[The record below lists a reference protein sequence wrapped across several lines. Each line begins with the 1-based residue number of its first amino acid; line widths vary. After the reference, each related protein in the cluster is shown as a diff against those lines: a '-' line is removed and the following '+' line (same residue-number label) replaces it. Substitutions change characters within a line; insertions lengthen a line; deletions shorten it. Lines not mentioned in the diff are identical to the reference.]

1 MPCMSWSQTH
11 QTNIY
16 RHQIISLSSECN
28 ILNEKSL
35 INPANQEETI
45 ESDAEVVVVDIWNI
59 FDINAWDTEMRG
71 LVIITKL
78 TNVDSGQRSTGER
91 VSGVV
96 GGDGDV
102 DSLAAVVEGELHV
115 LLGEGEAEDGWCGW
129 GSAGLL
135 AGEGGVVVQ
144 GQGDGGVG
152 HGAGETHHHHHHQD
166 DLADHL

>member
-1 MPCMSWSQTH
+1 MILTIAVSTKANVKCH
-11 QTNIY
+11 GL
-16 RHQIISLSSECN
+16 ISLR
-28 ILNEKSL
+28 
-35 INPANQEETI
+35 QRTY
-45 ESDAEVVVVDIWNI
+45 VDPGEG
-59 FDINAWDTEMRG
+59 AA
-71 LVIITKL
+71 
-78 TNVDSGQRSTGER
+78 GQG

-102 DSLAAVVEGELHV
+102 DSLAAVVEGVLHV
-115 LLGEGEAEDGWCGW
+115 LLGEGETEDGWCGW

-152 HGAGETHHHHHHQD
+152 HGAGETHHHHHHKD

>member
-1 MPCMSWSQTH
+1 
-11 QTNIY
+11 
-16 RHQIISLSSECN
+16 
-28 ILNEKSL
+28 
-35 INPANQEETI
+35 
-45 ESDAEVVVVDIWNI
+45 
-59 FDINAWDTEMRG
+59 MRG

-102 DSLAAVVEGELHV
+102 DSLAAVVEGEVHV
-115 LLGEGEAEDGWCGW
+115 LLGERETEDGWCGW